1 MEAQIQESWFKRNW
15 KWFVPTVGC
24 GTIIV
29 LFIAFVVWIIFGVT
43 DLLTNS
49 EPAAYAFEQAS
60 KNEKIVQLIGKPIE
74 ENGIPNGN
82 FNFSGSDSGSIDM
95 RIPVQG
101 PKGNAVMVVVGEKSG
116 GEWTYSELHIVIED
130 TGEKIELAE

>member
-15 KWFVPTVGC
+15 KWFVPTIGC

-29 LFIAFVVWIIFGVT
+29 LLIALAVWIIFGVT

-49 EPAAYAFEQAS
+49 EPASYAFEQAS
-60 KNEKIVQLIGKPIE
+60 KNEKVVQLIGEPIE

-95 RIPVQG
+95 MIPVKG
-101 PKGNAVMVVVGEKSG
+101 PKGNAVLVVVGEKSAG
-116 GEWTYSELHIVIED
+116 DWTYSELHIVIEE
-130 TGEKIELAE
+130 TGEKIEIED